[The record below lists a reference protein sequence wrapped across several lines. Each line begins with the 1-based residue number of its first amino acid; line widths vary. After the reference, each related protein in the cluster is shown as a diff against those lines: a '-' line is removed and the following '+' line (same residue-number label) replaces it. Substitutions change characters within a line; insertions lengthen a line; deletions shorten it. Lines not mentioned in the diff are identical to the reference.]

1 MLTDTQVQ
9 VLGAVNDHCE
19 VHGQLVLDLAQPMPD
34 LLADLGLPTDE
45 LLTAVAD
52 LHELGLIV
60 GMTTAEFAY
69 PTHISGLT
77 AKGRQELP

>member
-1 MLTDTQVQ
+1 MLTDAQVQ

-19 VHGQLVLDLAQPMPD
+19 VHGQLVLDEAQPMPD
-34 LLADLGLPTDE
+34 LLGDLGLPDAE

-60 GMTTAEFAY
+60 GVLIAERSY
-69 PTHISGLT
+69 PILVTGLT
-77 AKGRQELP
+77 ARGRQELP